1 MSDKKNE
8 KWLTTDYP
16 QIVFENSQ
24 VGQLKKELF
33 DAPMSK
39 IEEILKKYEIPSPPE
54 LGKAGSYI
62 QTTPRMHVIE
72 NRRKNDFVFVPVG
85 CTECHGDYANTGLD
99 TFMVTQICEGV
110 RRYIKN
116 RDGVG
121 CSLALPPLNYGGH
134 PYHHCG
140 MAGTIIMPEDV
151 VRETMINVMYGLW
164 NDGFRKQMWVNN
176 HGQLW
181 ILESAIQEFCKRYQ
195 LPGIYRVIDWHRAIR
210 EFFIPVDREDSLTT
224 DFIHADEAEASVAQL
239 LFPEMLDMKYAV
251 DTEDDSLLPG
261 GHFDTSVDPYHRPQG
276 WQQGE
281 GQSAIERSA
290 VPEGVVGYPTRASA
304 DKAKRPIAAILRYLT
319 LVHDEVMETYPAG
332 KLPPV
337 EKISLR
343 DPKEMEPFLREP
355 MSKGWKSV
363 FELPYIG
370 QINSL

>member
-1 MSDKKNE
+1 
-8 KWLTTDYP
+8 
-16 QIVFENSQ
+16 
-24 VGQLKKELF
+24 
-33 DAPMSK
+33 
-39 IEEILKKYEIPSPPE
+39 
-54 LGKAGSYI
+54 
-62 QTTPRMHVIE
+62 MHVIE

-121 CSLALPPLNYGGH
+121 CSLALPPLNYGAH

-181 ILESAIQEFCKRYQ
+181 VLESAIQEFCKRYQ
-195 LPGIYRVIDWHRAIR
+195 LPGIYRVIDWHRSIR
-210 EFFIPVDREDSLTT
+210 EFFIP
-224 DFIHADEAEASVAQL
+224 I
-239 LFPEMLDMKYAV
+239 
-251 DTEDDSLLPG
+251 DTEGESLLPG
-261 GHFDTSVDPYHRPQG
+261 GHFDTSVDPYRRPQL

-290 VPEGVVGYPTRASA
+290 VPEGIVGFPTRGSA
-304 DKAKRPIAAILRYLT
+304 EKAKRPIAAILSYLT
-319 LVHDEVMETYPAG
+319 LVHDEIMETYPAG
-332 KLPPV
+332 KIPPV

-343 DPKEMEPFLREP
+343 DPKEMEPFLKEP

-370 QINSL
+370 RLESRGVLCYTPQYNHRNYKTRRTGVSPVYYCHSYESGNPE

>member
-1 MSDKKNE
+1 MKNNE
-8 KWLTTDYP
+8 KWLTTSYKE
-16 QIVFENSQ
+16 IIFENSK
-24 VGQLKKELF
+24 VGRFKKELF
-33 DAPMSK
+33 EFSKDK
-39 IEEILKKYEIPSPPE
+39 IEEILEKYEIPSSPE

-140 MAGTIIMPEDV
+140 MAGTVIMPDKV
-151 VRETMINVMYGLW
+151 VQETIINVMLGLW
-164 NDGFRKQMWVNN
+164 NDGFRKQIWVNN
-176 HGQLW
+176 HGHLW
-181 ILESAIQEFCKRYQ
+181 ILEGAVQEFFKRYQ
-195 LPGIYRVIDWHRAIR
+195 LPAIIRVIDWHRAIR
-210 EFFIPVDREDSLTT
+210 EFFFPIDREDSLTT
-224 DFIHADEAEASVAQL
+224 EFIHADEAEASVAQL

-251 DTEDDSLLPG
+251 DSVGEPLLPG
-261 GHFDTSVDPYHRPQG
+261 GHFDNSVDGWRRPQG
-276 WQQGE
+276 WQQGQ
-281 GQSAIERSA
+281 GHSAIERIGT
-290 VPEGVVGYPTRASA
+290 PEGVVGYPTRGNSE
-304 DKAKRPIAAILRYLT
+304 KAKRPIAAILSYLT
-319 LVHDEVMETYPAG
+319 LVHDEIMQTYPAG
-332 KLPPV
+332 KLPPI

-343 DPKEMEPFLREP
+343 DPKEMEPFLKEP

-370 QINSL
+370 QIQ

>member
-1 MSDKKNE
+1 MKE

-16 QIVFENSQ
+16 NIYFENTK
-24 VGQLKKELF
+24 VGQLKKKLF
-33 DAPMSK
+33 DAPMNE
-39 IEEILKKYEIPSPPE
+39 IEEILKEYDIPSPSE
-54 LGKAGSYI
+54 LGKGGSYI
-62 QTTPRMHVIE
+62 QNSPRMHVIE
-72 NRRKNDFVFVPVG
+72 ERRKDDIVFVPVG

-99 TFMVTQICEGV
+99 TFMVTQICEGI
-110 RRYIKN
+110 RRYCKKKGN
-116 RDGVG
+116 PV
-121 CSLALPPLNYGGH
+121 SLAIPPLNYGAH

-151 VRETMINVMYGLW
+151 VRETMINVMFGLW
-164 NDGFRKQMWVNN
+164 NDGFRKQIWVNN

-181 ILESAIQEFCKRYQ
+181 VLESALQEFCKRYQ

-210 EFFIPVDREDSLTT
+210 EFFIPIDRKDSLST
-224 DFIHADEAEASVAQL
+224 DFVHADEAEASVGLL

-251 DTEDDSLLPG
+251 DTEGESLLPG
-261 GHFDTSVDPYHRPQG
+261 GHFDTSVDPFRRPQQ

-290 VPEGVVGYPTRASA
+290 VPEGVVGKPTRATV
-304 DKAKRPIAAILRYLT
+304 DKAKRPIAAILKYLT
-319 LVHDEVMETYPAG
+319 LVHDEILENYPSG

-343 DPKEMEPFLREP
+343 DPKEMEPFLKEP